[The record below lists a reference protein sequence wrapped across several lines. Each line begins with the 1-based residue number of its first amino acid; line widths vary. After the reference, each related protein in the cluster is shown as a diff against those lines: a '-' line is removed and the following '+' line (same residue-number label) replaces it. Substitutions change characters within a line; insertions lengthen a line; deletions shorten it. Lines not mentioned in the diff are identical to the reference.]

1 MTMSSSDTGILVRRL
16 SQSPPTKRPVMD
28 PSPSSDSL
36 HKRVKF
42 SHDTA
47 DREHE
52 RAPLLDPNADRPDA
66 RVNVEQDMIADR
78 QPRQGQNMDPREKC
92 DATGP
97 PRSRKG
103 KSRANRPR
111 RGTRAESPQPQNDGE
126 AQEGGQDPQTPKPP
140 RLPKRQTALLL
151 GFCGTGCSG
160 MQM

>member
-1 MTMSSSDTGILVRRL
+1 MTMTSSDSILVRRL
-16 SQSPPTKRPVMD
+16 SQSPPAKRPAMD
-28 PSPSSDSL
+28 PPSSSDSL
-36 HKRVKF
+36 NKRVKF

-52 RAPLLDPNADRPDA
+52 RTPLLDPNADDPDA
-66 RVNVEQDMIADR
+66 NVEPDIIADR
-78 QPRQGQNMDPREKC
+78 QTRQGQNMDPCEKR
-92 DATGP
+92 DATGT
-97 PRSRKG
+97 PRPRKG

-126 AQEGGQDPQTPKPP
+126 AQEGEQDPQTPKPP